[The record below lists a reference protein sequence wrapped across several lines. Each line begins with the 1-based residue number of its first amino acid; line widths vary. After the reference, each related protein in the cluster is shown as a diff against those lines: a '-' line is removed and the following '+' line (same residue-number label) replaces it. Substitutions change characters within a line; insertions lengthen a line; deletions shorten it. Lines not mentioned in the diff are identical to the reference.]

1 MLCIKRKTFSGLV
14 SVLKNLCCFIPMWI
28 NHLSRNM
35 NGGRD
40 WWWPKDTLPSWEK
53 RRPCGVMNLSL
64 GITMYSASM
73 NSSITGFPKT
83 PLREAAHPS
92 SKVCLIWW
100 WFYVLLV
107 LHSSGNP
114 ETFLMF
120 FSWPESD
127 FYAQLKCFINLM
139 QPIWKLIS
147 GNIH

>member
-1 MLCIKRKTFSGLV
+1 MFRIKRKTFSGLV
-14 SVLKNLCCFIPMWI
+14 SVLKNLCCFVPMWT

-40 WWWPKDTLPSWEK
+40 WWWPKATLPSWEK
-53 RRPCGVMNLSL
+53 RRPCGLMNLSL
-64 GITMYSASM
+64 GIPVYSVSM

-92 SKVCLIWW
+92 SKVCLLWW
-100 WFYVLLV
+100 WFYVLQ
-107 LHSSGNP
+107 
-114 ETFLMF
+114 F
-120 FSWPESD
+120 FTVQEIQRLFSCFVGWPESD

-147 GNIH
+147 GNIY